1 MAKLIVNN
9 KFELNGKITVRRTL
23 ENENLIIVGSL
34 ATHYYLEEITSLET
48 DRFIIYKIEVFEEVF
63 GSDDFDILYNF
74 KARILKIKGMSN
86 LSIEELKAIENV
98 IYKNNGIV
106 RNSTL
111 DFGGEING

>member
-1 MAKLIVNN
+1 MEKLNFFEKQSN
-9 KFELNGKITVRRTL
+9 DYFYNEMYKMYNELNDMVISQL
-23 ENENLIIVGSL
+23 DEN
-34 ATHYYLEEITSLET
+34 
-48 DRFIIYKIEVFEEVF
+48 
-63 GSDDFDILYNF
+63 DILYNF

>member
-34 ATHYYLEEITSLET
+34 DTHYYLEEITSLET
-48 DRFIIYKIEVFEEVF
+48 DRFIIDKIEVFEEVF

>member
-1 MAKLIVNN
+1 
-9 KFELNGKITVRRTL
+9 
-23 ENENLIIVGSL
+23 
-34 ATHYYLEEITSLET
+34 
-48 DRFIIYKIEVFEEVF
+48 
-63 GSDDFDILYNF
+63 
-74 KARILKIKGMSN
+74 MSN